1 MDDRDVWRDAMQ
13 RALEAGTHEERAAL
27 VAWATEWRL
36 GTEGAARP
44 AKPAKRR
51 ATGRAETPKE
61 RDVNKGAP

>member
-1 MDDRDVWRDAMQ
+1 MDDMDVWRDAMQ

-51 ATGRAETPKE
+51 AAKGGTETTFRSRPPE
-61 RDVNKGAP
+61 

>member
-1 MDDRDVWRDAMQ
+1 MDDMDVWRDAMQ

-44 AKPAKRR
+44 AKRR
-51 ATGRAETPKE
+51 AAKE
-61 RDVNKGAP
+61 AAKPATLDEARP